1 MAGAVTLVILYL
13 LTLKTV
19 LLSLNGQSSI
29 PLVRHEFVVERSLVT
44 DSELNAALTAGQTAP
59 GPMGGYVVAIGYFV
73 AGVPGALVAWLAL
86 LTPAF
91 IAVPLM
97 RFAGN
102 RIEDPRV
109 RSSLGA
115 VVIAGSG
122 LILSTALPMARE
134 AGVMARPQ
142 PAAIAAASLLAVAF
156 TRVST
161 VWVILAGAVLGALI
175 R

>member
-1 MAGAVTLVILYL
+1 VIVLTLYL

-29 PLVRHEFVVERSLVT
+29 PLVRHEFVVERKLVT
-44 DSELNAALTAGQTAP
+44 DTQLNAALTAGQTAP
-59 GPMGGYVVAIGYFV
+59 GPMGAYVVAIGYFV
-73 AGVPGALVAWLAL
+73 AGVPGALAAWLAL

-91 IAVPLM
+91 LAVPLM

-102 RIEDPRV
+102 RIENPRV
-109 RSSLGA
+109 RSSLDA
-115 VVIAGSG
+115 VVIAGCG

-134 AGVMARPQ
+134 AGVLGRPL
-142 PAAIAAASLLAVAF
+142 PAAIAAGALVTVAF
-156 TRVST
+156 TRLST
-161 VWVILAGAVLGALI
+161 VWVIVAGALLGAVVL

>member
-1 MAGAVTLVILYL
+1 VTLVIVYL
-13 LTLKTV
+13 LVLKTV
-19 LLSLNGQSSI
+19 LLSLNGQSSV
-29 PLVRHEFVVERSLVT
+29 PLVRHEFVVERKLIT
-44 DSELNAALTAGQTAP
+44 DAQLNVALTAGQTAP
-59 GPMGGYVVAIGYFV
+59 GPMGGYVVAIGYFI
-73 AGVPGALVAWLAL
+73 AGLPGALAAWLAL

-122 LILSTALPMARE
+122 LVISTALPIARE
-134 AGVMARPQ
+134 ARVLERLL
-142 PAAIAAASLLAVAF
+142 PAGIAFAALLGTAF

-161 VWVILAGAVLGALI
+161 VWLIVAGAVIGSLA